1 MSGFRT
7 LVETS
12 GSNMATRTSSS
23 KAAREICEALL
34 KNDRTDKIEKAILP
48 SEVEVIDRLLARGLE
63 LEDAYE
69 ELYSKLSEH
78 PPALKVFFDQ
88 MQCVAAFWSPDA
100 NQEARKGKSRL
111 IAVNREIVEA
121 ATALAALLEERAE
134 LKNHS
139 GFSCDTLYHPVDA
152 IHAAAV
158 RNYSYEHWVKEKLEA
173 ITGQFDLKY
182 WPSLGDLVQAIAD
195 DAEQA
200 APMPHDPVTEAG
212 TEGSR
217 AGLADTF
224 RAFFV
229 ALEESSARNH
239 GFLPSAFEL
248 TDRSTAILVSCALGL
263 GPDKVVDS
271 TYVKRLRQRQRE
283 KA

>member
-1 MSGFRT
+1 
-7 LVETS
+7 
-12 GSNMATRTSSS
+12 MATRTSSS
-23 KAAREICEALL
+23 KTARENCEALL
-34 KNDRTDKIEKAILP
+34 KSDRIDKIEKSILP
-48 SEVEVIDRLLARGLE
+48 SEIDVIDRLLARGLE

-69 ELYSKLSEH
+69 ELHSKLSDR

-88 MQCVAAFWSPDA
+88 LQSVAAFWSPDA

-121 ATALAALLEERAE
+121 ATTLAALLEERTE

-158 RNYSYEHWVKEKLEA
+158 RNYNYEHWVKDKLEA
-173 ITGQFDLKY
+173 ITGRFDLKY
-182 WPSLGDLVQAIAD
+182 WPSLGALVQAIAD
-195 DAEQA
+195 DAEHA
-200 APMPHDPVTEAG
+200 VPLPHDPVTEAG
-212 TEGSR
+212 TAGNR

-239 GFLPSAFEL
+239 GLLPSEFEL

>member
-1 MSGFRT
+1 MQRKTSWIT
-7 LVETS
+7 TALV
-12 GSNMATRTSSS
+12 GAG
-23 KAAREICEALL
+23 
-34 KNDRTDKIEKAILP
+34 
-48 SEVEVIDRLLARGLE
+48 LLAAGPAFAQAQEKLTVWWVKGFYKA
-63 LEDAYE
+63 EDD
-69 ELYSKLSEH
+69 
-78 PPALKVFFDQ
+78 AL
-88 MQCVAAFWSPDA
+88 
-100 NQEARKGKSRL
+100 
-111 IAVNREIVEA
+111 
-121 ATALAALLEERAE
+121 LAALLEERTE

-158 RNYSYEHWVKEKLEA
+158 RNYNYEHWVKDKLEA
-173 ITGQFDLKY
+173 ITGRFDLKY
-182 WPSLGDLVQAIAD
+182 WPSLGALVQAIAD
-195 DAEQA
+195 DADHA
-200 APMPHDPVTEAG
+200 APLPHDPVTEAG
-212 TEGSR
+212 TAGNR

-239 GFLPSAFEL
+239 GLLPSEFEL